1 MIMMKRKMMMLAV
14 AALLTI
20 CLSSVAAYADTL
32 TFTLTDPNQSVN
44 RFSGGTLT
52 FAATVTAPSS
62 NSGAVFLNSDLFSL
76 AGSFAVND
84 DGFFN
89 NFPLS
94 LAPGGTFTGDL
105 FTVTVPANTL
115 AGLYAGS
122 FTLLGGPNGGSSN
135 VLGTA
140 NFSINAVPE
149 PSSMI
154 LLVTGVAGGLTRFR
168 KNFGGWSR
176 KS

>member
-1 MIMMKRKMMMLAV
+1 MMKRKMMMLAV

-62 NSGAVFLNSDLFSL
+62 NSGAVFLNGDDFSL
-76 AGSFAVND
+76 AGFTVND

-122 FTLLGGPNGGSSN
+122 FTLLGGANSGANN

-140 NFSINAVPE
+140 SFSINAVPE